1 MSEALLEVQGL
12 TKRYRGRAS
21 DAHSAASPR
30 AGFWLAR
37 TRRSQLVLDGADLQV
52 RAGETVALVGSSGAG
67 KTTLARIVMRLIE
80 PDAGSVRFAG
90 SDLLAARGAKLRAL
104 RRQMQMVF
112 QDPLA
117 ALNPRATVGR
127 LLVDPLRVHRVVP
140 AGRYAAGV
148 AALLGEVGLDSEL
161 AQRYPHELSGGQR
174 QRVNI
179 ARALATRPRL
189 LVLDEPVSAL
199 DVSVRAQIL
208 NLLRDLQ
215 RAHGLAYLFI
225 THDLAVVRA
234 IADRVAVMA
243 EGRVVEHGAADAV
256 LASPEA
262 AATRAL
268 LDAVPRLPAFLQT
281 RDGAQAD
288 A

>member
-1 MSEALLEVQGL
+1 MSEVLLEVQGL
-12 TKRYRGRAS
+12 TKRYRGRA
-21 DAHSAASPR
+21 
-30 AGFWLAR
+30 
-37 TRRSQLVLDGADLQV
+37 RRDQLVLDRADLQV
-52 RAGETVALVGSSGAG
+52 HAGETVALVGGSGAG

-90 SDLLAARGAKLRAL
+90 TDLLAARGGALRAL
-104 RRQMQMVF
+104 RRALQMVF

-127 LLVDPLRVHRVVP
+127 LLTDPLRVHRLVP
-140 AGRYAAGV
+140 AGRYAASV
-148 AALLGEVGLDSEL
+148 AELLDQVGLGIEL

-208 NLLRDLQ
+208 NLLLDLQ
-215 RAHGLAYLFI
+215 RTHGLAYLFI
-225 THDLAVVRA
+225 THDLSVVRA

-243 EGRVVEHGAADAV
+243 EGRVVEYGAADTV
-256 LASPEA
+256 LAAPA
-262 AATRAL
+262 AQATRAL
-268 LDAVPRLPAFLQT
+268 LDAVPRLPAYSQP
-281 RDGAQAD
+281 Q
-288 A
+288 